1 MAHENTSPESNG
13 TNETTSELIRLVGQR
28 VRTARER
35 KGIPRRVL
43 SETSGVSPRYL
54 AQLEAGEGNISIARL
69 QQVAMALGHRIE
81 WFVGEDD
88 PWASD
93 LVRLT
98 ELFRAADPSARERAL
113 ELLSRGSAADLKEER
128 ICLIGLRGAG
138 KSTLGAAAATA
149 LDVPFLELNQ
159 VIEELGGMPVPE
171 IMALYGP
178 EGYRHL
184 EADALS
190 RIVETH
196 QRVIVA
202 AAGGVVAEPTTYNQL
217 LTNFHTIWLKAAP
230 EEHMDRVREQGDTR
244 PMTGNP
250 EAMAQLRTILT
261 SREALYARAEGA
273 VDTTGSTVAQ
283 SLNQL
288 LTLIEDRGYLSAE

>member
-1 MAHENTSPESNG
+1 MF
-13 TNETTSELIRLVGQR
+13 
-28 VRTARER
+28 
-35 KGIPRRVL
+35 PRRNAD
-43 SETSGVSPRYL
+43 EPR
-54 AQLEAGEGNISIARL
+54 
-69 QQVAMALGHRIE
+69 
-81 WFVGEDD
+81 
-88 PWASD
+88 P
-93 LVRLT
+93 
-98 ELFRAADPSARERAL
+98 P
-113 ELLSRGSAADLKEER
+113 
-128 ICLIGLRGAG
+128 
-138 KSTLGAAAATA
+138 GAAAATA